1 MNEKTDFC
9 PKNTHRGVRLGLWH
23 RALCGRSVGG
33 TRPIDTVSG
42 YSLCPNRLGVRG
54 PRPPKLSPPGTLH
67 GDRGV
72 CARHSNPTPT
82 PRSRSRPIIYGSRD
96 DYGGPPSLPGAR
108 QLFAIPAWVGSALH
122 PPRSRRRSNVLW
134 PLLVA
139 SAFLAH
145 SQGPH
150 FPATQH
156 SQIQFLLVYCPQWL
170 SWSVVLYCDRE
181 FQTHSPAQ

>member
-54 PRPPKLSPPGTLH
+54 PRPPKLSPPPGTLH

-122 PPRSRRRSNVLW
+122 PPGHAGVQMFYGRYW
-134 PLLVA
+134 LLRL
-139 SAFLAH
+139 F
-145 SQGPH
+145 
-150 FPATQH
+150 
-156 SQIQFLLVYCPQWL
+156 
-170 SWSVVLYCDRE
+170 
-181 FQTHSPAQ
+181 